1 MPQYDTKIQM
11 NALEAVLHRIKWGNS
26 KKLLL
31 VKSRNENQFYLA
43 RNIVIYTIVDYDFR
57 NINPRVYWVQF
68 LGVKSSTKTN
78 ENRILKYHLI
88 NNELYGNSIEF
99 IMKHYYIILTGFK
112 LIQIIPWLR
121 FVLGCS
127 NGKIVREIN
136 RHYDLYL
143 IHVVKPMVCQMKG
156 IHCNWWNLKCGPKN
170 IQPFKWNIILEKS
183 IYSIFNNFC
192 EKKNHVRNEN
202 IINISFFKNVFTL
215 TCYSFPC

>member
-1 MPQYDTKIQM
+1 MKHYYI
-11 NALEAVLHRIKWGNS
+11 
-26 KKLLL
+26 
-31 VKSRNENQFYLA
+31 
-43 RNIVIYTIVDYDFR
+43 
-57 NINPRVYWVQF
+57 
-68 LGVKSSTKTN
+68 
-78 ENRILKYHLI
+78 ILPV
-88 NNELYGNSIEF
+88 F
-99 IMKHYYIILTGFK
+99 IMKHYYIILPVFIMKHYYIILPVFIMKHYYIILPVFIMKHYYIILPVFIMKHYYIILPVFIMKHYYIILPVFIMKHYYIILPGFK

-127 NGKIVREIN
+127 NGKIVREKN

-143 IHVVKPMVCQMKG
+143 IHVVKPMVCHMIG
-156 IHCNWWNLKCGPKN
+156 IHCNWWNLKRGPKN

-192 EKKNHVRNEN
+192 EKKKHVRNEN